1 MKKLVFLVMVV
12 MALWAVAGCG
22 KKAPTDGTGA
32 EGLQPINDA
41 LLAAGFKLD
50 TFKPA
55 DASRFQ
61 ARSCAAGT
69 LAGVETIVCEYAQP
83 QAELGRK
90 AGEAWVA
97 QAVTGAVLVNGHTLL
112 AVADR
117 AHVDPNGKTIHRITQ
132 AYQHAK

>member
-1 MKKLVFLVMVV
+1 MKKLLFLAMVV

-22 KKAPTDGTGA
+22 KKSEPGSAS
-32 EGLQPINDA
+32 GLKPVNDA

-50 TFKPA
+50 TFQPA
-55 DASRFQ
+55 DPGKFQ

-69 LAGVETIVCEYAQP
+69 LAGVETVVCEYAQP
-83 QAELGRK
+83 EAELGRK